1 MAHTFHQHYY
11 HLVWSTKERRP
22 LILNEYKDRIFE
34 FLGGSLRTL
43 GCVSLQT
50 GGVKDHIHILA
61 GIPPK
66 YAVSEI
72 VRDIKVASSK
82 WINASLPKAIGFS
95 WQERLWIF
103 FSKHISKESCIK
115 IYSKSRKAP

>member
-43 GCVSLQT
+43 GCVSFMKLNSIKT
-50 GGVKDHIHILA
+50 ISGNKLA
-61 GIPPK
+61 RTPFRG
-66 YAVSEI
+66 A
-72 VRDIKVASSK
+72 
-82 WINASLPKAIGFS
+82 NF
-95 WQERLWIF
+95 
-103 FSKHISKESCIK
+103 
-115 IYSKSRKAP
+115 